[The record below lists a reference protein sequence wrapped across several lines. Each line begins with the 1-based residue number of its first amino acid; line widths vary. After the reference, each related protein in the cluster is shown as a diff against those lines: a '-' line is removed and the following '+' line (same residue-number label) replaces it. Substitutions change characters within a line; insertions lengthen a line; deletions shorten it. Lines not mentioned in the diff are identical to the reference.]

1 MRILFLT
8 LYPDVAASPRY
19 RVTQF
24 LPHLRAHG
32 IECHVAAPLSE
43 DQWRRLTGPERRGRP
58 FWYHAYETPRRLMQ
72 ILGAWRFDIVF
83 LQKAVMSAYVRGF
96 GLLMRRCARR
106 LVLDLDDAVHL
117 APPHPL
123 RGPWRVFEGREQ
135 IRQLAAVADLVLAG
149 NRWLESEVRS
159 AGGQAVHFPTVVD
172 TDRFT
177 PASCPPDGFT
187 LGWIGS
193 PATTPHLEGILP
205 LLESQDAARVLLV
218 GADAGR
224 LAWQRDNALSSRGI
238 ETRTWNY
245 EREVEDVQQ
254 FSAGLMPLPK
264 DDWTRGKCAL
274 KALIYMACGI
284 PCVATPHGA
293 VLDIIRHGEN
303 GLLADSTEDWRA
315 ALDCLRD
322 PGARS
327 RMGAAARE
335 TVIERYSLKNAAP
348 RLIELLESLA

>member
-19 RVTQF
+19 RVAQF

-43 DQWRRLTGPERRGRP
+43 DEWRRLTGPERRGRP

-72 ILGAWRFDIVF
+72 ILGARRYDIVF

-117 APPHPL
+117 APPHLL
-123 RGPWRVFEGREQ
+123 RGPWRIFERREQ
-135 IRQLAAVADLVLAG
+135 IGQLAAAADLVLAG
-149 NRWLESEVRS
+149 NRWLESEVRG
-159 AGGQAVHFPTVVD
+159 AGGRAVHFPTVVD

-177 PASCPPDGFT
+177 PASCPPDAFT

-193 PATTPHLEGILP
+193 PATTPHLESIIP
-205 LLESQDAARVLLV
+205 LLESQEAARVLLV
-218 GADAGR
+218 GADTGR
-224 LAWQRDNALSSRGI
+224 LARQRDNALSSPHVEIRS
-238 ETRTWNY
+238 WMY
-245 EREVEDVQQ
+245 EHEVDEVQR
-254 FSAGLMPLPK
+254 FSVGLMPLPK

-293 VLDIIRHGEN
+293 ILDIIQHGEN
-303 GLLADSTEDWRA
+303 GLFADSIEDWRA
-315 ALDCLRD
+315 ALESLRD
-322 PGARS
+322 PGTRARL
-327 RMGAAARE
+327 GAAARTSVVE
-335 TVIERYSLKNAAP
+335 MYSLNNAAP
-348 RLIELLESLA
+348 RLLELLESVA